1 MHDSSD
7 LPFGRRRQIADRLVR
22 GEAVI
27 ATSLATEFRV
37 SEDAIRR
44 DLRALASE
52 GVCKRVYGGALPTS
66 PASSSID
73 VRSGEDI
80 ERKRA
85 LACAALRLIRA
96 GQTLFLDTG
105 STNLQLAARLPSD
118 LALTVV
124 TNSVPVAATLMGR
137 SGIALVLIGG
147 SVNATVGGCVD
158 ARSIA
163 ELRRFRIDL
172 CFLGACAM
180 SVDNGVA
187 GFDMA
192 DVDFKRGLLDVS
204 AHVALMLTN
213 TKVGTSAPFH
223 IGPVTDVAHF
233 VFEYDAPVDVLLA
246 LRRIGADIRVADA
259 PDATDHPTV
268 HRQSHK

>member
-1 MHDSSD
+1 MHDSSI
-7 LPFGRRRQIADRLVR
+7 LPLGRRRQIADRLVR

-52 GVCKRVYGGALPTS
+52 GMCQRVYGGALPTS

-80 ERKRA
+80 ARKRA
-85 LACAALRLIRA
+85 LACSAVGLIRE
-96 GQTLFLDTG
+96 GQTLFFDTG
-105 STNLQLAARLPSD
+105 STNVQLAARLPSD

-124 TNSVPVAATLMGR
+124 TNSVPAAATLMGR
-137 SGIALVLIGG
+137 PGIALVFIGG

-158 ARSIA
+158 ARSIG

-180 SVDNGVA
+180 SVENGIA

-192 DVDFKRGLLDVS
+192 DVDFKRSLFDVS
-204 AHVALMLTN
+204 TNAALMLTN
-213 TKVGTSAPFH
+213 TKIGTSAPFH
-223 IGPVTDVAHF
+223 IGPVADIAHF
-233 VFEYDAPVDVLLA
+233 VLEHDAPVDVLSA
-246 LRRIGADIRVADA
+246 LRRMGAEIRVAGT
-259 PDATDHPTV
+259 PDATDHPT
-268 HRQSHK
+268 RSQALS

>member
-1 MHDSSD
+1 MHDSSE
-7 LPFGRRRQIADRLVR
+7 LPLGRRKQIADRLVR

-66 PASSSID
+66 PVSSSID

-85 LACAALRLIRA
+85 LACTALRLIRA

-124 TNSVPVAATLMGR
+124 TNSVPAAAMLMGR
-137 SGIALVLIGG
+137 PGIAMVLIGG
-147 SVNATVGGCVD
+147 RVNPTVGGCVD

-180 SVDNGVA
+180 SVEHGVA

-204 AHVALMLTN
+204 ASAALMLTN
-213 TKVGTSAPFH
+213 AKIETSAPFH
-223 IGPVTDVAHF
+223 IGPVGDVAHY
-233 VFEYDAPVDVLLA
+233 VLEHDAPLDVLSA
-246 LRRIGADIRVADA
+246 LRRIGAEVEVADA
-259 PDATDHPTV
+259 PETTDQPT
-268 HRQSHK
+268 RSQALP

>member
-1 MHDSSD
+1 MHDSSE
-7 LPFGRRRQIADRLVR
+7 LPLGRRRQIADRLVR

-52 GVCKRVYGGALPTS
+52 GVCKRVYGGALPRS
-66 PASSSID
+66 PAALPID
-73 VRSGEDI
+73 VRSEEDV

-85 LACAALRLIRA
+85 LARAALRLLRA
-96 GQTLFLDTG
+96 RQTLFLDTG
-105 STNLQLAARLPSD
+105 STNLHLAAQLPSD

-124 TNSVPVAATLMGR
+124 TNSVPVAATLMSR
-137 SGIALVLIGG
+137 PGIALVLIGG

-163 ELRRFRIDL
+163 EMRRFRIDL
-172 CFLGACAM
+172 CFLGACAF
-180 SVDNGVA
+180 SLDHGIA
-187 GFDMA
+187 GLDMA

-204 AHVALMLTN
+204 TNAALMLTS
-213 TKVGTSAPFH
+213 TKIGTSAAFH

-233 VFEYDAPVDVLLA
+233 VFEHDAPASVVSA
-246 LRRIGADIRVADA
+246 LRRTGADIRIADA
-259 PDATDHPTV
+259 PEPA
-268 HRQSHK
+268 

>member
-1 MHDSSD
+1 MHDSAD
-7 LPFGRRRQIADRLVR
+7 LPLGRRRQIADRLVR
-22 GEAVI
+22 GEAVV
-27 ATSLATEFRV
+27 ATSLATEFQV

-52 GVCKRVYGGALPTS
+52 GVCKRVYGGALPMS

-73 VRSGEDI
+73 VRSGEDL

-85 LACAALRLIRA
+85 LACAALGLIRE

-105 STNLQLAARLPSD
+105 STNLQLAARLRPD

-137 SGIALVLIGG
+137 PGTALVLIGG
-147 SVNATVGGCVD
+147 SVNAAVGGCVD

-180 SVDNGVA
+180 SIEDGLA

-192 DVDFKRGLLDVS
+192 DVDFKRSLLDVS
-204 AHVALMLTN
+204 THATLLLTT
-213 TKVGTSAPFH
+213 TKLQTSAPFH

-233 VFEYDAPVDVLLA
+233 VLESDAPVEVLAA
-246 LRRIGADIRVADA
+246 LRRLGTDIRLADA
-259 PDATDHPTV
+259 PDAADHPT
-268 HRQSHK
+268 RSQASS

>member
-1 MHDSSD
+1 MHDLSN
-7 LPFGRRRQIADRLVR
+7 LPLGRRRRIADRLVR

-27 ATSLATEFRV
+27 ATSLATEFQV

-52 GVCKRVYGGALPTS
+52 GVCKRVYGGALPMS
-66 PASSSID
+66 PASSSIE

-80 ERKRA
+80 ARKRA
-85 LACAALRLIRA
+85 LARTALGLIRE

-137 SGIALVLIGG
+137 PGIALVLIGG
-147 SVNATVGGCVD
+147 SVNAAVGGCVD
-158 ARSIA
+158 AHSIA
-163 ELRRFRIDL
+163 ELRRFRFDL
-172 CFLGACAM
+172 CVLGACAM
-180 SVDNGVA
+180 SVENGLA

-192 DVDFKRGLLDVS
+192 DVDFKRSLLEVS
-204 AHVALMLTN
+204 MNVALLLTT
-213 TKVGTSAPFH
+213 TKLGTAAPFH
-223 IGPVTDVAHF
+223 IGPVADVAHI
-233 VFEYDAPVDVLLA
+233 VLEHDAPVEVVSA
-246 LRRIGADIRVADA
+246 LQRLGVEIRVADA
-259 PDATDHPTV
+259 PDAADHPT
-268 HRQSHK
+268 RSKALS

>member
-1 MHDSSD
+1 MHDSTS
-7 LPFGRRRQIADRLVR
+7 LPLGRRRQIADRLVR

-27 ATSLATEFRV
+27 ATSLATEFQV

-44 DLRALASE
+44 DLRALASD
-52 GVCKRVYGGALPTS
+52 GVCRRVYGGALPTS

-73 VRSGEDI
+73 VRSGEEI

-85 LACAALRLIRA
+85 LARTALRLIRE

-105 STNLQLAARLPSD
+105 STNLQFAARLPSD

-137 SGIALVLIGG
+137 PGVALVLIGG
-147 SVNATVGGCVD
+147 SVNAAVGGCVD

-180 SVDNGVA
+180 SVEHGIA

-192 DVDFKRGLLDVS
+192 DVDFKRSLLEVS
-204 AHVALMLTN
+204 ANAALMLTN

-233 VFEYDAPVDVLLA
+233 VFEHDAPVEVLAA
-246 LRRIGADIRVADA
+246 LRRLGTDIRVADA
-259 PDATDHPTV
+259 PDGADHPT
-268 HRQSHK
+268 RSRALS

>member
-1 MHDSSD
+1 MHNSSD
-7 LPFGRRRQIADRLVR
+7 LPLGRRRQIADRLSR

-27 ATSLATEFRV
+27 ATSLATEFQV

-66 PASSSID
+66 PASSSIE

-80 ERKRA
+80 EQKRA
-85 LACAALRLIRA
+85 LACAALRLLRE

-147 SVNATVGGCVD
+147 SVNAAVGGCVD

-180 SVDNGVA
+180 SVENGLA

-192 DVDFKRGLLDVS
+192 DVDFKRSLLDVS
-204 AHVALMLTN
+204 ANAALMLT
-213 TKVGTSAPFH
+213 TAKIETSAPFH
-223 IGPVTDVAHF
+223 IGPVTDIACF
-233 VFEYDAPVDVLLA
+233 VFEHDAPVEVLSA
-246 LRRIGADIRVADA
+246 LRRIGAEIRVADA
-259 PDATDHPTV
+259 PDATDHPT
-268 HRQSHK
+268 HRHCHK